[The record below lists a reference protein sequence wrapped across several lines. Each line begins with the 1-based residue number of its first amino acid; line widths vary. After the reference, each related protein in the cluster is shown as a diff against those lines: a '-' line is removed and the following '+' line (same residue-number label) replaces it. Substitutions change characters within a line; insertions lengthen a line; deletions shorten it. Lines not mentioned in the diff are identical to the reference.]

1 MKQINKSHLLIMTS
15 VVLLVASLPFLNFS
29 SSESTLNIWN
39 VLNSISTGD
48 RHVSRLYELILSK
61 DGNWT
66 WVKINIDNSKNQLN
80 IQNGIVVWDEESY
93 SKWTLSSIWWW
104 SNNKIEEGADYAWI
118 AGWSNNVIEGWN
130 NSVIWWWISNRA
142 QWDNIVIVWGNWNI
156 WWEFGVVIW
165 WGGNEAKNNGIAL
178 WGQSNKAWTNSLV
191 MWSWAQ
197 WDNVFARNANP
208 SQKSA
213 RIEAKSW
220 VLIWT
225 TESIPW
231 VSLVVSGAVKI
242 NWNNSDMN
250 NWVAWE
256 IRVVDWCFYAYDW
269 KYWHLISKSDS
280 CNAVQNTGCDFG
292 NVRLQQWDQVTW
304 YKATISNHCESA
316 KVVCLDWVLVKNDS
330 THEEGFNSPY
340 CYEIN

>member
-1 MKQINKSHLLIMTS
+1 MKQINKQHLLIMTS
-15 VVLLVASLPFLNFS
+15 VVLLVASFPFFNFS
-29 SSESTLNIWN
+29 SSNQTLNIWN

-61 DGNWT
+61 NGNWT

-80 IQNGIVVWDEESY
+80 IQNGIVVWDDESY

-104 SNNKIEEGADYAWI
+104 SNNKIEENANYAWI
-118 AGWSNNVIEGWN
+118 AGWSNNIINLWE
-130 NSVIWWWISNRA
+130 NSVIWGWINNKA
-142 QWDNIVIVWGNWNI
+142 EWNNVVVAWGQWNEWYNSGVII
-156 WWEFGVVIW
+156 WW
-165 WGGNEAKNNGIAL
+165 NSNKAKDNGIAL
-178 WGQSNKAWTNSLV
+178 WGQNNEAQANSLV
-191 MWSWAQ
+191 MWSWAK
-197 WDNVFARNANP
+197 WKNVFARNA
-208 SQKSA
+208 QTEEKSA

-220 VLIWT
+220 VLIGT

-242 NWNNSDMN
+242 NWNSNLDN

-256 IRVVDWCFYAYDW
+256 IRVVEWCFYAYDW

-280 CNAVQNTGCDFG
+280 CSAVSNTGCDFG

-304 YKATISNHCESA
+304 YNETISTSCDS
-316 KVVCLDWVLVKNDS
+316 KRVVCSGGILLTVDS
-330 THEEGFNSPY
+330 NHQQGYNSPY
-340 CYEIN
+340 CYEVN